1 MGGFQLPPYI
11 LVVFGPLN
19 SDTSGAILEIPY
31 CFYKITPTVHV
42 IKVNEDR
49 FCKLALLADRICM
62 PPFSFLVQC
71 NHNSEDKVS
80 TNNSRSVLGLG

>member
-1 MGGFQLPPYI
+1 M
-11 LVVFGPLN
+11 VVFDPLN
-19 SDTSGAILEIPY
+19 SDTAGAFLEKNRIATI
-31 CFYKITPTVHV
+31 YKITPTVHV